1 MSRKMMTKEVTHTTV
16 KSANM
21 VIGENGQ
28 PVVEAVEDQTFIG
41 NVSVGHAQRLI
52 NKKFPDSK
60 PKVFAVEPKTEVYE
74 MPVED
79 FIKLATIKVETPET
93 EESVVSPE

>member
-1 MSRKMMTKEVTHTTV
+1 MSRKMMTKEVTHTLV

-21 VIGENGQ
+21 IVGENGL
-28 PVVEAVEDQTFIG
+28 PTVEPVEDQVFIG

-60 PKVFAVEPKTEVYE
+60 PKVFSVEPTTEVYE
-74 MPVED
+74 MPVEE
-79 FIKLATIKVETPET
+79 FIKLATKKVVET
-93 EESVVSPE
+93 EETEV